1 MFGSSLHP
9 VGCRRVQ
16 SCLEHLLYMCLFAY
30 RGVQH
35 ILCGVVF
42 FLFVYLMFCCCFV
55 CLRIVYP
62 MLPVSL
68 DCLSSSCVPNVA
80 SLSGLFVFVLCTQCC
95 QSLWIVP
102 SVFSNVYF
110 LILSYRWRQMVLVIR
125 LWFKTDH
132 CFITMS
138 YDGLVV
144 PLVEST
150 SWSFP
155 HSWLITGFV
164 TDATSGAGTVYHSVA
179 PEFTPPFLVGFV
191 LLDL

>member
-1 MFGSSLHP
+1 LVLSQGYLDHRFFSEEISTLLKTMFGSSLHP

-95 QSLWIVP
+95 QSLWIVCLRL
-102 SVFSNVYF
+102 VYPMLPVSLDCPFGF
-110 LILSYRWRQMVLVIR
+110 L
-125 LWFKTDH
+125 
-132 CFITMS
+132 
-138 YDGLVV
+138 
-144 PLVEST
+144 
-150 SWSFP
+150 
-155 HSWLITGFV
+155 
-164 TDATSGAGTVYHSVA
+164 
-179 PEFTPPFLVGFV
+179 
-191 LLDL
+191 